1 MHTMPTVPRQRPTAL
16 PPMPPQ
22 AINDD
27 DLYVIDVRTR
37 AVITSYGASSEAAR
51 VARIAG
57 LQVKPGQAL
66 LKGMQLRSMGAVQ

>member
-1 MHTMPTVPRQRPTAL
+1 METTPHVTQQRLAARPSMPQ
-16 PPMPPQ
+16 Q
-22 AINDD
+22 SINDD

-37 AVITSYGASSEAAR
+37 AVITSYGASSETAR

-57 LQVKPGQAL
+57 IQVKPGQAL